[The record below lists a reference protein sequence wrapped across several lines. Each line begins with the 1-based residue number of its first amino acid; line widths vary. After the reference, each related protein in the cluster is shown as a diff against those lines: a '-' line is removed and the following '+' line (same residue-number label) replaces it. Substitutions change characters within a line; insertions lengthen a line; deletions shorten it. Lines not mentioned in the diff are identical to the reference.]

1 MRRGKREG
9 RRREEEEEE
18 QGMEQEE
25 QIKKRGEGGEKRSRV
40 LKSTKETLLSHIRK
54 LWHEVKQV
62 LCEYFLGNMSLSEV
76 LNLVRLS
83 RHRVALQVP
92 PEDRIHLIIQIM
104 LEVGGIGGSCFRI
117 MGSRQTCYKIRKT
130 NITPL

>member
-9 RRREEEEEE
+9 RRRE
-18 QGMEQEE
+18 
-25 QIKKRGEGGEKRSRV
+25 KRNRV
-40 LKSTKETLLSHIRK
+40 LKSTKATLLSHIRE

-62 LCEYFLGNMSLSEV
+62 LCENFLGNVSLSEV

-92 PEDRIHLIIQIM
+92 PEDNSSNHTIM

-117 MGSRQTCYKIRKT
+117 RDSRQTCCKIGKT

>member
-9 RRREEEEEE
+9 RRREEEE
-18 QGMEQEE
+18 EE

-92 PEDRIHLIIQIM
+92 PEDRIHLIIQ
-104 LEVGGIGGSCFRI
+104 
-117 MGSRQTCYKIRKT
+117 
-130 NITPL
+130 